1 MKRPDLTIVI
11 PTYNNAEY
19 LARVLGS
26 AYALEGVSL
35 EVILVD
41 DGSTDHTPQLL
52 PALSQSY
59 PDLVCIRT
67 RNGGLSAA
75 RNTGIERAT
84 GRYVMLLD
92 ADDEAITN
100 DLASALASDADLIRI
115 GTEEIGIDGS
125 VLRHEPPAI
134 SPCSGPAYLRQC
146 FLAESFY
153 TPAWAYLYRLDWL
166 RARGLVFQKGLIHED
181 MLFSVQALL
190 AAESVTCFNPPVY
203 RYFKR
208 PGSITTSTQEH
219 HYLQRIRSLEK
230 IVRELIQMGNAYT
243 DVDLSHWIVTTN
255 DHALQIARKSR
266 TRKAKAI
273 ALRSLLWM
281 LVSYRGPSAHK
292 VRQQERW
299 RLREIWRDFL
309 FNPLH

>member
-1 MKRPDLTIVI
+1 MERPDLTIII

-19 LARVLGS
+19 LVRALGS

-41 DGSTDHTPQLL
+41 DGSTDHTPQLV
-52 PALSQSY
+52 PALTQSH

-67 RNGGLSAA
+67 TNGGLSAA

-92 ADDEAITN
+92 ADDEAIKT
-100 DLASALASDADLIRI
+100 DLTSALSTGADLIRI

-125 VLRHEPPAI
+125 VLHHTPPAV
-134 SPCSGPAYLRQC
+134 SPCTGAAYLRQC

-166 RARGLVFQKGLIHED
+166 RSHGLAFQKGLIHED

-190 AAESVTCFNPPVY
+190 AAESVTCFDPPVY

-208 PGSITTSTQEH
+208 PGSITTSTQEQ

-230 IVRELIQMGNAYT
+230 IVRILVQMGNSRT
-243 DVDLSHWIVTTN
+243 DVDLSPWIVTTN
-255 DHALQIARKSR
+255 DHALQIAHMAG

-281 LVSYRGPSAHK
+281 LIFYRGPSAPR
-292 VRQQERW
+292 VRQRERW
-299 RLREIWRDFL
+299 RLRQTWHDFL
-309 FNPLH
+309 FNPQT